1 MSEDAEF
8 VSSDVEESAA
18 LAVNELLPV
27 KSRKKY
33 DKAYQQFEDWC
44 REKRVRDITEEVLLA
59 YFEQKP
65 RKLKGSTLWSL
76 FSMLRSTI
84 QLKKNI
90 EIKKYAS
97 LITFIK
103 RKSTGQ
109 DLLEIFR
116 TYFSLRPSP
125 IEITRFFLGFR
136 NGKCTRQAVGIN
148 TIGGV
153 PKKIADF
160 LNLPNSSNY
169 TGHCFRRTSATLLAD
184 AGADIT
190 VLKRHGGWRS
200 NTVAEGY
207 I

>member
-1 MSEDAEF
+1 
-8 VSSDVEESAA
+8 
-18 LAVNELLPV
+18 L
-27 KSRKKY
+27 
-33 DKAYQQFEDWC
+33 
-44 REKRVRDITEEVLLA
+44 
-59 YFEQKP
+59 
-65 RKLKGSTLWSL
+65 
-76 FSMLRSTI
+76 
-84 QLKKNI
+84 
-90 EIKKYAS
+90 
-97 LITFIK
+97 
-103 RKSTGQ
+103 

-116 TYFSLRPSP
+116 TYFSLPPSP

-148 TIGGV
+148 TIGGM

-207 I
+207 ICRGFCTKQVGSIFKNIRKRTDHQYNPIR

>member
-1 MSEDAEF
+1 MLIIGISGAC
-8 VSSDVEESAA
+8 
-18 LAVNELLPV
+18 
-27 KSRKKY
+27 
-33 DKAYQQFEDWC
+33 C
-44 REKRVRDITEEVLLA
+44 REELTFLDVKNITD
-59 YFEQKP
+59 
-65 RKLKGSTLWSL
+65 KGSYIIIQIPDTKTNVRRE
-76 FSMLRSTI
+76 FTI
-84 QLKKNI
+84 SPGNFEGL
-90 EIKKYAS
+90 
-97 LITFIK
+97 
-103 RKSTGQ
+103 

-116 TYFSLRPSP
+116 TYFPLRPSP

-190 VLKRHGGWRS
+190 VLKRQGGWRS

-207 I
+207 IVDSVQNKLEVSSKILGKEQIINITIR

>member
-1 MSEDAEF
+1 MLIIGIGGACRREELIF
-8 VSSDVEESAA
+8 LDVK
-18 LAVNELLPV
+18 N
-27 KSRKKY
+27 
-33 DKAYQQFEDWC
+33 
-44 REKRVRDITEEVLLA
+44 ITD
-59 YFEQKP
+59 
-65 RKLKGSTLWSL
+65 KGSYIIIQIPDSKTNVRRE
-76 FSMLRSTI
+76 FTI
-84 QLKKNI
+84 SPGNFEGL
-90 EIKKYAS
+90 
-97 LITFIK
+97 
-103 RKSTGQ
+103 

-136 NGKCTRQAVGIN
+136 NGKCTRQAVEIN

-207 I
+207 IVDSVQNKLEVSSKLLGKEQIINITQSDNVAPKCLLKECNNVVVNIYNK